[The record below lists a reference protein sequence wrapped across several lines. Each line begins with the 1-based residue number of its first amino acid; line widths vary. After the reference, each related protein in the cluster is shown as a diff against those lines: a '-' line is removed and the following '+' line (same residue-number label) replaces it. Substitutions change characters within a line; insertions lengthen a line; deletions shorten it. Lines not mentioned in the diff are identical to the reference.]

1 MSSRSVLG
9 EIKAFETQIEKLQS
23 AGHQIEKICHLGY
36 KIYPIA
42 TNPSVGSILPK
53 DKDIGFTV
61 TGMIHGNEPMG
72 TAVLNEFLALILLNR
87 IQFNIPIG
95 VAIGNPWAGEENVRF
110 RERDLNRSFL
120 RTDSSLLEE
129 KRADELEMLLS
140 RSTYYLDI
148 HQTSERSERPFFI
161 FPFTK
166 QGFEFARAIGPSHAI
181 VTHWGDPYSTDG
193 RCSDEFVIARGG
205 TGVTIELGQG
215 GFGPYQLEVGVLAT
229 IRGLFAAEAYLTK
242 NPIDVTANPAYYAEG
257 DIFTFDE
264 SYPYPQEGHVNLL
277 EGLHNFRFIEK
288 GENLGNVDGKPIIA
302 SHSGHILFVEYRRT
316 AKATDPRPKALCRVL
331 KKITRSDLPR

>member
-140 RSTYYLDI
+140 RST
-148 HQTSERSERPFFI
+148 
-161 FPFTK
+161 
-166 QGFEFARAIGPSHAI
+166 
-181 VTHWGDPYSTDG
+181 
-193 RCSDEFVIARGG
+193 
-205 TGVTIELGQG
+205 
-215 GFGPYQLEVGVLAT
+215 
-229 IRGLFAAEAYLTK
+229 
-242 NPIDVTANPAYYAEG
+242 
-257 DIFTFDE
+257 
-264 SYPYPQEGHVNLL
+264 
-277 EGLHNFRFIEK
+277 
-288 GENLGNVDGKPIIA
+288 
-302 SHSGHILFVEYRRT
+302 
-316 AKATDPRPKALCRVL
+316 
-331 KKITRSDLPR
+331 